1 MHFMSSMSAIGWDE
15 VPGAVR
21 EAVQNL
27 EQVLIEKRG
36 FTANIRNTNVFFTP
50 EMNWKRIALQ
60 RALACLSP
68 HGV

>member
-36 FTANIRNTNVFFTP
+36 FIANIRNTNAVQGFLHL
-50 EMNWKRIALQ
+50 R
-60 RALACLSP
+60 
-68 HGV
+68 